1 MSANKINKLDS
12 LKATLD
18 SLNEKINS
26 LMAKKRTVEKQIK
39 DTEEKEF
46 MQIIRNNNYTV
57 VDLSNDIKLIKV
69 IKENNLSQQD
79 LLEFLGGSNHEN

>member
-1 MSANKINKLDS
+1 
-12 LKATLD
+12 
-18 SLNEKINS
+18 
-26 LMAKKRTVEKQIK
+26 
-39 DTEEKEF
+39 

-79 LLEFLGGSNHEN
+79 LLELLGGSNNEN

>member
-1 MSANKINKLDS
+1 
-12 LKATLD
+12 
-18 SLNEKINS
+18 
-26 LMAKKRTVEKQIK
+26 
-39 DTEEKEF
+39 

-79 LLEFLGGSNHEN
+79 LLELLGGSNHEN